1 MRTRTLMGA
10 QNCGFG
16 PASVLVAVSRLLS
29 GHERVFVG
37 DGIAAEFARRNAAA
51 FDGVHELT
59 DPYGNGAALL
69 DRLLANS
76 DQVVSVMDA
85 DLVLRSVVARRP
97 VVLVDCLFGFWQ
109 HHRHSLA
116 RIRDLCATVPRASF
130 AAARGHLAGLSPH
143 ERVLAAHVL
152 ADHSVVQNF
161 PGISRRMAEF
171 TEAGAEGVMH
181 LTGPLV
187 DLGGLKNAREGEPA
201 TGGAVSG
208 GAVTGGPATGGG
220 DYDLLINTGGFKNF
234 LLDFE
239 ANNDYLRLIDRWI
252 PDLLT
257 DWPRFTRVLVCGGPY
272 AGCRGGA
279 HRSSGRWI
287 DRRFL
292 PQRELLPQVA
302 RTPHSLIA
310 PGLSALNEATLL
322 DRLPLGLHE
331 QHYAHT
337 FTIRNLADTL
347 FGRQAARFADVLPG
361 LVLPEDDYAG
371 TEALASTAGRILKD
385 DDLYARFRRTL
396 NERIEQYL
404 FLTPEQRRGGVA
416 ELRRVLDG
424 PPAPS
429 VIASIL
435 TV

>member
-1 MRTRTLMGA
+1 MRTLMGA

-37 DGIAAEFARRNAAA
+37 DGIAAQFARRNATA
-51 FDGVHELT
+51 FNGVHELT

-69 DRLLANS
+69 DRLMENS
-76 DQVVSVMDA
+76 DQAVSVMDA
-85 DLVLRSVVARRP
+85 DFVLHSVVARRP

-109 HHRHSLA
+109 QHHRHSLA
-116 RIRDLCATVPRASF
+116 RIRELCVTVPRTSF
-130 AAARGHLAGLSPH
+130 AAARHHLSGLSPH
-143 ERVLAAHVL
+143 ERVLAAHML

-161 PGISRRMAEF
+161 PGVSRRMAEF

-187 DLGGLKNAREGEPA
+187 DLECLREARE
-201 TGGAVSG
+201 
-208 GAVTGGPATGGG
+208 GGPATGGP

-239 ANNDYLRLIDRWI
+239 VNNDYLRLIDRWI
-252 PDLLT
+252 PDLLA

-272 AGCRGGA
+272 AGYRGGA
-279 HRSSGRWI
+279 DQASGQRI
-287 DRRFL
+287 DHRFL

-302 RTPHSLIA
+302 RTPHSFIA

-322 DRLPLGLHE
+322 DQLPLGLHE

-347 FGRQAARFADVLPG
+347 FGHQAARFADVLPG
-361 LVLPEDDYAG
+361 LALPEDDYAG
-371 TEALASTAGRILKD
+371 TEALVGIAGRVLKD
-385 DDLYARFRRTL
+385 DDLYARFRSTF

-416 ELRRVLDG
+416 ELRRALDG

-435 TV
+435 AAAG

>member
-1 MRTRTLMGA
+1 MRILMGA

-16 PASVLVAVSRLLS
+16 PASVLVAVSRLLP

-37 DGIAAEFARRNAAA
+37 DGVAAEFARRNAAA
-51 FDGVHELT
+51 FDGIHELT
-59 DPYGNGAALL
+59 EPHRNGAMLL
-69 DRLLANS
+69 DRLLVES
-76 DQVVSVMDA
+76 DHVVSVMDA

-109 HHRHSLA
+109 HHHSLA
-116 RIRDLCATVPRASF
+116 RIRELCATVPRTSYT
-130 AAARGHLAGLSPH
+130 AARRHLACLSPH
-143 ERVLAAHVL
+143 ERILAAHLL

-161 PGISRRMAEF
+161 PGVSRRMAEF
-171 TEAGAEGVMH
+171 TAAGADRAMH

-187 DLGGLKNAREGEPA
+187 DLEGLREAGKDEPA
-201 TGGAVSG
+201 IDGH
-208 GAVTGGPATGGG
+208 

-239 ANNDYLRLIDRWI
+239 ANNDYLRLVDRWI
-252 PDLLT
+252 PDLLA

-272 AGCRGGA
+272 AGHRGGTDRA
-279 HRSSGRWI
+279 SGRMV

-292 PQRELLPQVA
+292 PQRELLRQVA
-302 RTPHSLIA
+302 RTPHSLLA
-310 PGLSALNEATLL
+310 PGLSALHEATLL
-322 DRLPLGLHE
+322 GQLPLALPE

-337 FTIRNLADTL
+337 FTIRNLANTL
-347 FGRQAARFADVLPG
+347 FGHLAGRFADVLPG
-361 LVLPEDDYAG
+361 HAVPEDDYAG
-371 TEALASTAGRILKD
+371 TEALVTVAGRVLQD
-385 DDLYARFRRTL
+385 DGLYARFRSTF
-396 NERIEQYL
+396 NERIERYL
-404 FLTPEQRRGGVA
+404 FLTPEQRREGVA

-435 TV
+435 TAAR

>member
-1 MRTRTLMGA
+1 MRILMGA

-16 PASVLVAVSRLLS
+16 PASVLVAVSRLLP
-29 GHERVFVG
+29 GPERVFVG
-37 DGIAAEFARRNAAA
+37 EGIAAEFARRNATA

-59 DPYGNGAALL
+59 DPYGNGAAFL
-69 DRLLANS
+69 DRLLENS

-97 VVLVDCLFGFWQ
+97 VVLVDCLFGFWR
-109 HHRHSLA
+109 HHHSLA
-116 RIRDLCATVPRASF
+116 RIRELCATLPRTSF
-130 AAARGHLAGLSPH
+130 AAARSHLAGLSPH
-143 ERVLAAHVL
+143 ERILAAHLL

-161 PGISRRMAEF
+161 PGVSRRMAEF

-181 LTGPLV
+181 LTGPVV
-187 DLGGLKNAREGEPA
+187 DLEGLREAKDGDPA
-201 TGGAVSG
+201 TGG
-208 GAVTGGPATGGG
+208 P
-220 DYDLLINTGGFKNF
+220 DYDLLINIGGFKNF

-239 ANNDYLRLIDRWI
+239 ANDDYLRLIDRWI
-252 PDLLT
+252 PDLLV

-272 AGCRGGA
+272 AGRRGGT
-279 HRSSGRWI
+279 HQVIGRRV

-302 RTPHSLIA
+302 RTPHALIA
-310 PGLSALNEATLL
+310 PGLSALNEAALL

-347 FGRQAARFADVLPG
+347 FGCLAARFADVLPG

-371 TEALASTAGRILKD
+371 TEALVSIAGRILKD
-385 DDLYARFRRTL
+385 DDLYARFRRTV

-404 FLTPEQRRGGVA
+404 FLTSEQRHGGVA

-424 PPAPS
+424 PAAPS

-435 TV
+435 AAAG